1 MLWLS
6 TAELVTP
13 AGHNGRIQENC
24 VFVSRGRRRRAAQ
37 PASVVTAGSSKG
49 GREGGEGGANTAQ
62 LTSVLILK
70 LKTSYWLKLVFYAFI
85 ILTGFQLGET
95 QRLSN
100 SQHWN
105 KDNFQIE

>member
-24 VFVSRGRRRRAAQ
+24 VFVSRGRRRAAQ

-49 GREGGEGGANTAQ
+49 GRGGGRGGGGANTDCSAYF
-62 LTSVLILK
+62 S
-70 LKTSYWLKLVFYAFI
+70 SD
-85 ILTGFQLGET
+85 
-95 QRLSN
+95 S
-100 SQHWN
+100 
-105 KDNFQIE
+105 QIENILLVKTCILCFHNTY